1 MPPKKRTQQL
11 KYARTMRNQ
20 NVDVDEVEP
29 NEDLVMQTNNSN
41 QYDFNLT
48 GYDKED
54 DEYAISL
61 LIDHFFYLTNNKR
74 SISMFLYLILK

>member
-11 KYARTMRNQ
+11 KYARNMRNQ